1 MHPPERRAMNA
12 PVSNVS
18 RTFSEADTVIMDDL
32 DADGRRK
39 GWRNDISE

>member
-1 MHPPERRAMNA
+1 MNA
-12 PVSNVS
+12 PVSNLS